1 MEGRRRV
8 IKRKILYVVD
18 AIANYSGLDRV
29 VIEKLNWLVE
39 NSQFE
44 VFLLTFNQGTLPFS
58 FSLHRQ
64 INHVDLGIMTYRAF
78 RYSGLKR
85 LLYRYKIQRLL
96 RRGIRQY
103 IHEISPDIVISCQR
117 QFVTDVECSRGE
129 IPFLFECHSGYSGG
143 NIEGESL
150 WQHIQEK
157 WGDRSVRKANGVVTL
172 THGDAEKWRRVNPN
186 VEVIPNIV
194 HLNDTGRFCDCS
206 EKIVIFVGRYAVQK
220 DIGSLLQ
227 IWKIVHS
234 RHSDWQ
240 LHLYGGYGNE
250 SGKWQKR
257 IERMNANIFTFD
269 ATSNIF
275 AKYISSSI
283 LVLTSLHEP
292 FGLVLPEA
300 MSCGVP
306 VVSFDCPYG
315 PADIITDGVDGFLI
329 KNRNIDDFANCLCRL
344 IEDKDLRVQIGKAG
358 IVSSQRY
365 ASDIIMPRWIRLYE
379 KMMS

>member
-1 MEGRRRV
+1 
-8 IKRKILYVVD
+8 
-18 AIANYSGLDRV
+18 
-29 VIEKLNWLVE
+29 
-39 NSQFE
+39 
-44 VFLLTFNQGTLPFS
+44 
-58 FSLHRQ
+58 
-64 INHVDLGIMTYRAF
+64 
-78 RYSGLKR
+78 
-85 LLYRYKIQRLL
+85 
-96 RRGIRQY
+96 
-103 IHEISPDIVISCQR
+103 
-117 QFVTDVECSRGE
+117 
-129 IPFLFECHSGYSGG
+129 
-143 NIEGESL
+143 
-150 WQHIQEK
+150 
-157 WGDRSVRKANGVVTL
+157 
-172 THGDAEKWRRVNPN
+172 
-186 VEVIPNIV
+186 
-194 HLNDTGRFCDCS
+194 
-206 EKIVIFVGRYAVQK
+206 
-220 DIGSLLQ
+220 
-227 IWKIVHS
+227 
-234 RHSDWQ
+234 
-240 LHLYGGYGNE
+240 
-250 SGKWQKR
+250 
-257 IERMNANIFTFD
+257 MNANIFAFD

>member
-1 MEGRRRV
+1 MM
-8 IKRKILYVVD
+8 KILYVVD
-18 AIANYSGLDRV
+18 AIANHSGLERV
-29 VIEKLNWLVE
+29 MVDKLNWLVE

-44 VFLLTFNQGTLPFS
+44 VFLLTFNQGIQPFS

-64 INHVDLGIMTYRAF
+64 INHVDLAIMTYHAF
-78 RYSGLKR
+78 NYSGLKR
-85 LLYRYKIQRLL
+85 LLYRYKLQRVL
-96 RRGIRQY
+96 RRGIRKY
-103 IHEISPDIVISCQR
+103 IRDISPDIVISCQR

-129 IPFLFECHSGYSGG
+129 IPFLFECHSGYAGG

-150 WQHIQEK
+150 WQHIQIK
-157 WGDRSVRKANGVVTL
+157 WGDRSIRKANGVVTL
-172 THGDAEKWRRVNPN
+172 TQGDAEEWRKVNPN

-194 HLNDTGRFCDCS
+194 HLNDTGSFCDCS
-206 EKIVIFVGRYAVQK
+206 EKTVIFVGRYAVQK

-227 IWKIVHS
+227 IWEIVHS
-234 RHSDWQ
+234 RHPDWQ

-250 SGKWQKR
+250 LDKWQKR
-257 IERMNANIFTFD
+257 IERMNANVFTFD

-275 AKYISSSI
+275 AKYIHSSI

-315 PADIITDGVDGFLI
+315 PAEIITDGVDGFLI
-329 KNRNIDDFANCLCRL
+329 KNRNINDFANCLCRL
-344 IEDKDLRVQIGKAG
+344 IVDKDLRVQIGKAG

-365 ASDIIMPRWIRLYE
+365 ASDLIMPRWIKLYE
-379 KMMS
+379 KMKP